1 MLSLE
6 IYGSIALVLSGIFAV
21 SGLVHLVGPTFVR
34 RAYERWNF
42 ARGFHYIAGTVE
54 LMAGAF
60 LASPTTRIWGVVL
73 AAAVLFSAVVTL
85 LSNRQYAY
93 AVPSI
98 VMLIALAP
106 ASLAGPI

>member
-1 MLSLE
+1 MFNLQ
-6 IYGSIALVLSGIFAV
+6 IYNSIALVLSGIFALGGV
-21 SGLVHLVGPTFVR
+21 IHLAGPGFVR
-34 RAYERWNF
+34 RAYARWNF
-42 ARGFHYIAGTVE
+42 ARGFYFITGIVE
-54 LMAGAF
+54 LAAAAF

-93 AVPSI
+93 AVPSLI
-98 VMLIALAP
+98 MLIALAP

>member
-1 MLSLE
+1 MSSLQV
-6 IYGSIALVLSGIFAV
+6 YNSIALVLSGIFALSAV
-21 SGLVHLVGPTFVR
+21 VHLASPGFVR
-34 RAYERWNF
+34 RAYTRWNF
-42 ARGFHYIAGTVE
+42 ARGFHLITGIVE
-54 LMAGAF
+54 LAAAAF

-93 AVPSI
+93 TVPSI
-98 VMLIALAP
+98 IMLIALAP